1 MKSESSSHDSELS
14 ITGLSA
20 QEALAVVV
28 GELTR
33 QHSTIERLVVEV
45 ARLHDAV
52 RRPERVLLYKQDLA
66 QRLSKSTRSI
76 LRLWDDGKLDFKREG
91 RRRYSTLAQLE
102 AYLRDANFAQ

>member
-33 QHSTIERLVVEV
+33 QHSTIEKLVVEL
-45 ARLHDAV
+45 ARLREAV
-52 RRPERVLLYKQDLA
+52 RRPERVLLYKEDLVS
-66 QRLSKSTRSI
+66 RLNKSERSI
-76 LRLWDDGKLDFKREG
+76 RRLWNEGKLGFKWEG